1 MMLKRMMVAVVGLAP
16 SSKVKLALLRLLGWR
31 IGQGTSVGP
40 GLYLR
45 LTSVTLGSDVRIG
58 PFNVIRDM
66 AEVTIEARGRI
77 GQWNWISAAAPLV
90 EARGG
95 GFLRI
100 GADSAVTSR
109 HYMDCSGGV
118 AIGHHTTVAGVRS
131 TFITH
136 GIAWKTAQQTS
147 GGIIIGNYCIV
158 SSNVAVA
165 PGTTI
170 DHRVV
175 VGMGSVVSNNV
186 GPGGSLYVGGRA
198 TAVKSGL
205 EGAYFRRERGYIRD
219 IKARD

>member
-1 MMLKRMMVAVVGLAP
+1 MMMIALVGLAP
-16 SSKVKLALLRLLGWR
+16 SSGMKLAILRSLGWR

-40 GLYLR
+40 GLYFR
-45 LTSVTLGSDVRIG
+45 LMSVTLASDVRIG

-66 AEVTIEARGRI
+66 AELTVESRGRI
-77 GQWNWISAAAPLV
+77 GQWNWISSAAPLV

-118 AIGHHTTVAGVRS
+118 TIGHHTTVAGVRS

-136 GIAWKTAQQTS
+136 GIVWKSAQQTS
-147 GGIIIGNYCIV
+147 GGISIGDYCIV
-158 SSNVAVA
+158 SSNVAIA
-165 PGTTI
+165 PGTSI

-175 VGMGSVVSNNV
+175 IGMGSVVSHV
-186 GPGGSLYVGGRA
+186 VAPQGSLYVGGRA
-198 TAVKSGL
+198 TAVKRDL

-219 IKARD
+219 IEARD